1 MKTNELDVQTIQYLG
16 KPSRTDRYPISG
28 WPDRNRWLEG
38 GSVLPLPTEYI
49 DAEFSVAAKALNRI
63 LRDARDR
70 LIAATLLLGDPE
82 VPTPEYEHYE
92 HQAKLL
98 RDTFY
103 DWQRFIG
110 ASMVQAGTRRMWRR

>member
-70 LIAATLLLGDPE
+70 IHCDLDFQSTCHPE
-82 VPTPEYEHYE
+82 DRAH
-92 HQAKLL
+92 H
-98 RDTFY
+98 
-103 DWQRFIG
+103 
-110 ASMVQAGTRRMWRR
+110 